1 MADMTYTFTLE
12 QIEEVC
18 KAATHGPWIRQDT
31 PDYAEIHALPLIE
44 GLLPLAMVANAD
56 NADFIAL
63 ARTALP
69 ELVARV
75 RELEGETDPY
85 WMNKARELE
94 AENSVLCKALFKFA
108 RELCDLAD
116 QVLAVTEQSEGGVAN
131 G

>member
-1 MADMTYTFTLE
+1 MNMTYTLE
-12 QIEEVC
+12 QVKEAC
-18 KAATHGPWIRQDT
+18 GKATPGPWKGSFPLQDQT
-31 PDYAEIHALPLIE
+31 WILIGTKLCTDNIARVSKLEDAE
-44 GLLPLAMVANAD
+44 
-56 NADFIAL
+56 FIAL

-94 AENSVLCKALFKFA
+94 AENSVLRKALFKFA